1 MEAILVVVVVVG
13 AGEDT
18 GETGDSNGGPVVLV
32 PEAGG
37 LSCRLPKADVSDVPL
52 VLLLLDPFVNPLL
65 KTGSVGFVGEY
76 HRLLDPFSG

>member
-37 LSCRLPKADVSDVPL
+37 LSCRLPKADVSL
-52 VLLLLDPFVNPLL
+52 
-65 KTGSVGFVGEY
+65 
-76 HRLLDPFSG
+76 